1 MAKLPCM
8 GMGRIGDLRA
18 RPDADRIGYTIRGL
32 DACPTV
38 YKSRAAL
45 KAFAK
50 GSHHALI
57 KDPVPRNMV
66 INPNFQRGLDGAKR
80 TSKRRRAPRRR

>member
-8 GMGRIGDLRA
+8 GLGRLDDLRK
-18 RPDADRIGYTIRGL
+18 RPDADRIGYTIRNGV

-38 YKSRAAL
+38 YKSRTAL

-57 KDPVPRNMV
+57 KDPVPRNML
-66 INPNFQRGLDGAKR
+66 INPNFQRGPGGAKS
-80 TSKRRRAPRRR
+80 TKKRSR